1 MNSWQVDSLE
11 GLVIVIVV
19 WSKIRDISSGE
30 SRRIIFT
37 NHASRKQ
44 KQVNRQFYFLDPKNV
59 VKSRTLPI
67 QPHKFM
73 DKYFNHFPRKWQLK
87 VVDKIKVVTRT
98 REREILVCRPLDNL
112 WEVAPS
118 VNKLPVRAKNRVSER
133 RDPRG
138 CGIFPRYT
146 SLEKLLPPLLLFPSP
161 ITQSGGCSQGRR
173 EKWEKTIDCKADT
186 TRKTF
191 RDTNILLLNTKTRYI
206 LGGGKK

>member
-11 GLVIVIVV
+11 GIVIVIVV

-67 QPHKFM
+67 QPHKFI

-87 VVDKIKVVTRT
+87 VVDEIKVVTRT
-98 REREILVCRPLDNL
+98 REREILVCRLLDNL

-118 VNKLPVRAKNRVSER
+118 VDRLPVRAKNRVSER
-133 RDPRG
+133 SDPRG
-138 CGIFPRYT
+138 VGF
-146 SLEKLLPPLLLFPSP
+146 FPSVHQSRKAFDAF
-161 ITQSGGCSQGRR
+161 ITFPFSYNTIGRLLTGASG
-173 EKWEKTIDCKADT
+173 EM
-186 TRKTF
+186 RKDN
-191 RDTNILLLNTKTRYI
+191 RL
-206 LGGGKK
+206 